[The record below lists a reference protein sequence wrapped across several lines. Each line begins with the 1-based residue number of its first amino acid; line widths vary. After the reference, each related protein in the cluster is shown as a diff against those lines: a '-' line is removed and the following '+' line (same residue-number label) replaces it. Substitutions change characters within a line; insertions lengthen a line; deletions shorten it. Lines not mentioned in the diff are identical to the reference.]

1 MADHW
6 RLRWRPLPLR
16 RWQRDGEQRHDQ
28 GLRVELDDPHGQ
40 QGEGEISPLPERH
53 RTGADPLDAS
63 HLQSLQRRLEHM
75 DSTAGRRTLEGWLR
89 PMACQHP
96 CTAFAL
102 GSALWRLDQ
111 QGQRH
116 GVEPM
121 PTGADAHPHAGSPD
135 AVPNAAH
142 PWPTVGILP
151 SGAAAL
157 TALERGLAR
166 GWRCWKWKIGALPWH
181 QEQPL
186 LAALLAML
194 APVEGRLRLDA
205 NGRLDATGLSHWLE
219 AAADPRI
226 SWLEQPLAP
235 ADPLLEQL
243 LCSPAVPGVQLALDE
258 SLVHLDQV
266 EHLLRAPPASR
277 PLLVVKPSQLGDPR
291 RLAHLL
297 RTWPGRCVVSSGFE
311 GPLGQAVVHDLA
323 RLAAAGGS
331 PAPGLG
337 ATA

>member
-6 RLRWRPLPLR
+6 RLRWQSLPLR

-28 GLRVELDDPHGQ
+28 GLRVELEDPHGQ
-40 QGEGEISPLPERH
+40 QGAGEISPLPERH
-53 RTGADPLDAS
+53 RSGEDPLDGS
-63 HLQSLQRRLEHM
+63 HLQSLQCQLEHVGPIG
-75 DSTAGRRTLEGWLR
+75 GRRKLECWLR

-102 GSALWRLDQ
+102 GSALWHLDQ
-111 QGQRH
+111 RH
-116 GVEPM
+116 RRNGADPV
-121 PTGADAHPHAGSPD
+121 PTGAGAHPTAGQ
-135 AVPNAAH
+135 

-157 TALERGLAR
+157 TVLERGLAR
-166 GWRCWKWKIGALPWH
+166 GWRCWKWKIGALPWR

-186 LAALLAML
+186 LAALLAMI
-194 APVEGRLRLDA
+194 APVAGRLRLDA
-205 NGRLDATGLSHWLE
+205 NGCLEAAFLSHWLE
-219 AAADPRI
+219 AAADPHI

-235 ADPLLEQL
+235 TDPLLDRL
-243 LCSPAVPGVQLALDE
+243 LSSPPIPGVQLALDE
-258 SLVHLDQV
+258 SLANLAQV

-291 RLAHLL
+291 RLAALL
-297 RTWPGRCVVSSGFE
+297 RAWPGRCVVSSGFE
-311 GPLGQAVVHDLA
+311 GQLGRAVVHDLA
-323 RLAAAGGS
+323 KLAAAGGS